1 MLNIARMKFSTSTR
15 SAFVAS
21 ALLAGAVSASA
32 SASEQVQEDSL
43 HSKRNLG
50 KRFIDEQGNYNIC
63 ESAIAREQNWKY

>member
-21 ALLAGAVSASA
+21 ALLVASA

-63 ESAIAREQNWKY
+63 ESVTTGKQK